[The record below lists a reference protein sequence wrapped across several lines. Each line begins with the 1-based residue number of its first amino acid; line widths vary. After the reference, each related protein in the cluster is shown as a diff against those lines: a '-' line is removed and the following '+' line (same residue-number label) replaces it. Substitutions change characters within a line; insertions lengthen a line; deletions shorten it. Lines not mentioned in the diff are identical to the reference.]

1 MVDGARHA
9 LIVASSDYADPE
21 LRQLQA
27 PGSDARALE
36 AVLRNPEIGD
46 FEVRTLVNRP
56 NQEVALAVEDFFADR
71 RPDDLLLLHF
81 SCHGIKD
88 ENGELYFAMAD
99 SLLRRL
105 AATAVAAN
113 FVNQRM
119 TRSRS
124 KRVVL
129 LLDCCYAGA
138 FERGMMARA
147 GAGVGIEAQLGGGR
161 GRAVITASDAMQ
173 YAYEGGELAAAGEL
187 APSVFTSALVSGL
200 QTGEADR
207 DQDGQV
213 DLDELY
219 DYIYEKV
226 QAATPN
232 QTPCKWTYDVRG
244 ELFIARRSRP
254 VATPSKLPDDIQGAV
269 ESRLVSVRLG
279 AVQELEPLLRGRHA
293 GLALAARLTLQQ
305 LADDD
310 SRTVSAAATAALGT
324 EEPLA
329 ALYGTEPSTHEPSTV
344 DDESLAVSA
353 AATATLGT
361 EEPPAPPRLELSTA
375 SLEFGPLTKH
385 SQSPEFS
392 IRLGN
397 TGGGNLN
404 AHAVT
409 QASWVR
415 LRQVADE
422 LHVAVDTDAVGEFED
437 TVTVDSDGG
446 SAAILVKA
454 SIVPAPETSASE
466 ISGLA
471 TAAPALDRSARSDAR
486 QETVSEGDQ
495 PVLAQVRTT
504 VETPPLPEPVGR
516 SGAEMLLDAGFIIL
530 AVALFI
536 TALYSLIPKMFFA
549 DWPPWVIF
557 ATCVVGMVVTLCGVR
572 QYPIPAS
579 ILLWTMTSSLIYS
592 LSIIGLKNSLPS
604 TAYAVLRAEDIVT
617 AVVSV
622 ALCTWIVVLLSKRI
636 RYVDLFLAIFLG
648 CYSVAN
654 ALAALATGKG
664 PGPLW
669 DAVGV
674 VTLAAALVLPLTP
687 ILAHRPHT
695 ARN

>member
-1 MVDGARHA
+1 MVDGAREA

-36 AVLRNPEIGD
+36 AVLRDPEIGD
-46 FEVRTLVNRP
+46 FEVRTLLNRP

-71 RPDDLLLLHF
+71 QPDDLLLLHF

-88 ENGELYFAMAD
+88 ENGELYFAMTD
-99 SLLRRL
+99 SLLHRL

-113 FVNQRM
+113 FVNHRM

-138 FERGMMARA
+138 FERGMTARA

-173 YAYEGGELAAAGEL
+173 YAYEGGELAITGEL

-213 DLDELY
+213 ALDELY

-254 VATPSKLPDDIQGAV
+254 VTTPSKLPDDIHGAV
-269 ESRLVSVRLG
+269 ESRLASIRLG
-279 AVQELEPLLRGRHA
+279 AVQELEPLLRGKHA
-293 GLALAARLTLQQ
+293 GLALAARLALQY
-305 LADDD
+305 LTDDD
-310 SRTVSAAATAALGT
+310 SRTVSAAATAALGI
-324 EEPLA
+324 
-329 ALYGTEPSTHEPSTV
+329 
-344 DDESLAVSA
+344 
-353 AATATLGT
+353 
-361 EEPPAPPRLELSTA
+361 EEPPAALPRLELSTT
-375 SLEFGPLTKH
+375 SVKFGPLTQH
-385 SQSPEFS
+385 GRSPELS

-415 LRQVADE
+415 LRQAGDE
-422 LHVAVDTDAVGEFED
+422 LYVAVDTDAVGEYED

-446 SAAILVKA
+446 STVILVKA
-454 SIVPAPETSASE
+454 SIVSAPQTPPETASSE
-466 ISGLA
+466 IS
-471 TAAPALDRSARSDAR
+471 APATPAPTVDRSARSDVR
-486 QETVSEGDQ
+486 QETVSGGDQ

-504 VETPPLPEPVGR
+504 VETAPLPEPGGR
-516 SGAEMLLDAGFIIL
+516 SGAAMLLDTGFIIL

-536 TALYSLIPKMFFA
+536 TALVSLIPKIFFA
-549 DWPPWVIF
+549 DWPGWIIF
-557 ATCVVGMVVTLCGVR
+557 AACIIGIAVTLGGVK

-579 ILLWTMTSSLIYS
+579 ILLWGMTSSVIYW
-592 LSIIGLKNSLPS
+592 LSFIGLRNSRPS
-604 TAYAVLRAEDIVT
+604 TLYAVLRTEDIVT

-622 ALCTWIVVLLSKRI
+622 ALCIWIVVLLSKRI
-636 RYVDLFLAIFLG
+636 RYVDLFLGIFLG
-648 CYSVAN
+648 CFSVAN
-654 ALAALATGKG
+654 VLAAPATGKG

-674 VTLAAALVLPLTP
+674 VMLAAALVLPLTP
-687 ILAHRPHT
+687 ILAHRPAT
-695 ARN
+695 ARSGAQLSESFSDLHSS